1 MKLFFALVLILTF
14 SGCSFDNKS
23 GIWKNENSI
32 SVDNNKTIYL
42 KISKKFLL
50 KLKILIKLYQLI
62 KILNLISIHPY

>member
-32 SVDNNKTIYL
+32 SVDKNKTIFKEFK
-42 KISKKFLL
+42 KISL